1 MKNTPQP
8 TQSCEILLSNV
19 YVMTHSFFSDVIR
32 IGCTTQDPET
42 YAKTL
47 SEKIPGKYTL
57 IFSLQCENPCKVKNQ
72 IQTYLKAEGYIN
84 EFYQVSTDI
93 AEPLLKRESLR
104 IPMLSS

>member
-47 SEKIPGKYTL
+47 SEKIPRKYTL
-57 IFSLQCENPCKVKNQ
+57 IFSLQCENPCKVNNQ
-72 IQTYLKAEGYIN
+72 IETYLKAEGNIN

-93 AEPLLKRESLR
+93 AERLLKRESLR